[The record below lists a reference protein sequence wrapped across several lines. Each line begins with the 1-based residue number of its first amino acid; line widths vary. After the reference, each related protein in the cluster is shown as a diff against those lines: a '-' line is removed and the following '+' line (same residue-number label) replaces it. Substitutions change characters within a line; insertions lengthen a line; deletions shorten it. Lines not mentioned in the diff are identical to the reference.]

1 MEIPPKSKSL
11 LVWMIKILS
20 VRASWC
26 KILKKILKKLKNS
39 RILPIICAFFKLC
52 SKGSPIMLKLCFYAF
67 NLPNYANYA
76 PSTFRQ
82 VQILSER

>member
-1 MEIPPKSKSL
+1 MFEPVGAKF
-11 LVWMIKILS
+11 
-20 VRASWC
+20 
-26 KILKKILKKLKNS
+26 LKKILKKLKNS
-39 RILPIICAFFKLC
+39 GFYLAICAFFKLC

-82 VQILSER
+82 VQPSSQMRALGKQ